1 MFTTKSQQKQID
13 FLQKLP
19 ISDRLM
25 GEFLMKIEEEEQ
37 RRKLEKEKEDEQ
49 QEEEK

>member
-19 ISDRLM
+19 ISDKLM
-25 GEFLMKIEEEEQ
+25 GEFLMKVEEEEQ
-37 RRKLEKEKEDEQ
+37 RRKQEKDKK
-49 QEEEK
+49 EEEKDK